1 MNFKIW
7 PGSTVSLGAGT
18 GKGLAD
24 HFNKCTF
31 VYTYIFA
38 AAALNLPVPH
48 GGIGVFLRNPRLV
61 AAQDFSR
68 TDLVILPKLLFAG
81 RTADY

>member
-1 MNFKIW
+1 MNFKTW

-24 HFNKCTF
+24 HFYKCPF

-48 GGIGVFLRNPRLV
+48 GGKCVFLCNPRLV

-68 TDLVILPKLLFAG
+68 TDLVILPKFFFAG
-81 RTADY
+81 CTPDY